1 MVQFLPSGFFTIC
14 SVLLF
19 FSPPSYSLFALDC
32 FKLLMNFF
40 THMAL
45 FFSSLNFPQCVVLET
60 KEEAAAAMTAK
71 NILTIQMIN
80 TCCVICYNL
89 VTSLLTLLFPTI
101 FSFPQK
107 KYLVC
112 VNHLFRSGTF
122 SIIREIGRFF

>member
-1 MVQFLPSGFFTIC
+1 
-14 SVLLF
+14 
-19 FSPPSYSLFALDC
+19 
-32 FKLLMNFF
+32 
-40 THMAL
+40 
-45 FFSSLNFPQCVVLET
+45 
-60 KEEAAAAMTAK
+60 MTAK